1 MTRIEGAVDALDNR
15 EKDQEK
21 TQREMAELES
31 AIRGGVK
38 EIDHWYNRAQN
49 EPGYYAPPDV
59 EEINPQLKAH
69 LER

>member
-1 MTRIEGAVDALDNR
+1 
-15 EKDQEK
+15 
-21 TQREMAELES
+21 MAELES